1 MRRSIVLTLAGIVVA
16 GSAAAEPIAVEY
28 VARRGSIKKVTTS
41 SDMLQFDLYS
51 DSACTNLIDSEM
63 LSAGDALVSL
73 YVDKPQRLNG
83 SDPLPKAV
91 RIHAVID
98 APTTTTAPY
107 LLVTGPGIEPVGSAC
122 QIQASGPF
130 AALGPQGDPGPQGV
144 QGDPGPQGVQGDPGP
159 QGVQGD
165 PGPQGV
171 QGDPGPQGVQGDP
184 GPQGVQGDPGPQGVQ
199 GDPGPQGVQ
208 GDPGPQGVQGDPGP
222 QGAQGDPG
230 PQGVQGDP
238 GPQGVQ
244 GDPGPQG
251 AQGDPGPQG
260 VQGDPGPQGVQG
272 DPGPQ
277 GVQGDPGP
285 QGVQGDP
292 GPQGVQGDPGP
303 QGAQGDPGPQG
314 VQGDPGPQGAP
325 GANGADGVSNY
336 LRVAGAVSA
345 SNSTTPK
352 TVTADCT
359 GGRKVLGGGYTFTA
373 GTSGLVA
380 RESRASDDDTW
391 TVTVEEVDGVGGA
404 WSVQAFAVCAT
415 AN

>member
-63 LSAGDALVSL
+63 LSADDALVSL

-130 AALGPQGDPGPQGV
+130 AALGPQGDPGPQGM
-144 QGDPGPQGVQGDPGP
+144 
-159 QGVQGD
+159 
-165 PGPQGV
+165 
-171 QGDPGPQGVQGDP
+171 
-184 GPQGVQGDPGPQGVQ
+184 QGDPGPQGVQ

-238 GPQGVQ
+238 GPQGAQGDPGPQGVQ

-260 VQGDPGPQGVQG
+260 VQGDPGPQGAQG

-285 QGVQGDP
+285 QGAQGDP

-359 GGRKVLGGGYTFTA
+359 GGRKVLGGGYAFTA

-380 RESRASDDDTW
+380 RESRAADDDTW